1 MALTIFNDSNEP
13 NQVRLEPID
22 EEKKTLLLRNEIV
35 EYYKSCVEIGY
46 EHYLIGLAFGKDSA
60 IV

>member
-1 MALTIFNDSNEP
+1 MALTLYNGPNEP
-13 NQVRLEPID
+13 NQVRLELVD
-22 EEKKTLLLRNEIV
+22 EKKTLLLRNEVI

-46 EHYLIGLAFGKDSA
+46 EHYLIGLAWGTDSV

>member
-1 MALTIFNDSNEP
+1 MTVFNGPNEP
-13 NQVRLEPID
+13 NEVRLELVD
-22 EEKKTLLLRNEIV
+22 EKKKTLLLRNEIV